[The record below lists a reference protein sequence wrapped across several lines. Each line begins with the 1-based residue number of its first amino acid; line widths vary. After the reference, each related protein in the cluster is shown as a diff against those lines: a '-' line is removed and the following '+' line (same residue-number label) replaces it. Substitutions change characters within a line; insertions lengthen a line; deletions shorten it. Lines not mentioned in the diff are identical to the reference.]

1 MKKKPI
7 VWTVPGHETGSGF
20 HEVTWAKDGDLNK
33 AHRRGDTKR
42 FIRNYAGWLRA
53 KKFAHA
59 KAKTLGIKASI
70 HPY

>member
-1 MKKKPI
+1 MGKKPI
-7 VWTVPGHETGSGF
+7 VWAVPGDETGSGY

-33 AHRRGDTKR
+33 AARRGNTKR

-53 KKFAHA
+53 KKFAHD
-59 KAKTLGIKASI
+59 KAKTLGVKASI